1 MPQNSTEREERE
13 TLTPQQIAAL
23 ERLLAGETVT
33 ATAEAVG
40 VDRSTLHR
48 WLRED
53 YMFQAR
59 LNQAKGE
66 LADATQARLLRVA
79 DKAAEVVGK
88 AVDQGNLNAALAV
101 LRGLGALSGTLGRP
115 GCEDPEVLRQ
125 AAVLAQEE
133 SELLRAERKNSL
145 QLRSLIVGR

>member
-1 MPQNSTEREERE
+1 MLQNSTEREERE

-40 VDRSTLHR
+40 IDRSTLHR

-53 YMFQAR
+53 YVFQAR
-59 LNQAKGE
+59 LNQAKRE
-66 LADATQARLLRVA
+66 LADATRARLLRVA
-79 DKAAEVVGK
+79 DKAAEAVGN

-101 LRGLGALSGTLGRP
+101 LKGLGALSGMAVTP
-115 GCEDPEVLRQ
+115 GPEDPEVLRKWAEQ
-125 AAVLAQEE
+125 AQEE
-133 SELLRAERKNSL
+133 AELMKAEREHAL
-145 QLRSLIVGR
+145 LMRRLTVG